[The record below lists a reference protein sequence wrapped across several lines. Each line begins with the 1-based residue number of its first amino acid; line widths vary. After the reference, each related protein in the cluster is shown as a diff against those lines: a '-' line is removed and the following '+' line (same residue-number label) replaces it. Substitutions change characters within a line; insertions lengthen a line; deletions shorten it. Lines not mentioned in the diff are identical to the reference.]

1 MKRTIVAL
9 MFLLLPYP
17 AHADQFETGQDL
29 YALCKQA
36 ADPVKRTDLT
46 FGLCMGYIDG
56 YISGYRFKKEINGSP
71 PVCNDIE
78 TRSRR
83 QVLNTVVAY
92 LESHPESQREL
103 KSIAMY
109 RALLDKMTCPEKAE
123 KKAAD

>member
-1 MKRTIVAL
+1 MNKV
-9 MFLLLPYP
+9 FLLVILLVYP
-17 AHADQFETGQDL
+17 AITRADAFETGQDL

-36 ADPVKRTDLT
+36 ADPAKRNDLA

-56 YISGYRFKKEINGSP
+56 YISGYRFKKEVAGSP

-83 QVLNTVVAY
+83 QVLKAIVDY
-92 LESHPESQREL
+92 LGEHPESQKEL

-109 RALLDKMTCPEKAE
+109 RALLDKMTCP
-123 KKAAD
+123 